1 MQILTV
7 DNLTLTVGDDLKI
20 KGGSFGI
27 SSGDVVLL
35 TGPNGCGKST
45 VIKTIM
51 GALLNSS
58 NICPTVGEIA
68 FFKNGKE
75 TVLSTEA
82 SFEFFR
88 KNVVYVS
95 QEDEFE
101 TESVLEC
108 FLGTLNFLDI
118 PNKAEY
124 VLNFVKTFSIA
135 DCFSISANGKLNGK
149 ARRIAR
155 KLNLNCAAIS
165 SDDEKAVKLL
175 AMSNKKMSG
184 GQKKLANIVTN
195 LIRYEYCDLLLFD
208 EPLNNLDYNNVRAF
222 SNMLTRIHRQKPELA
237 MLIVTHCRSIPV
249 INRVLEIKP
258 NTCEIVEGTQFICNS
273 CFGNL
278 SDEKIY
284 I

>member
-20 KGGSFGI
+20 KDGSFGI

-51 GALLNSS
+51 GALLNNS

-68 FFKNGKE
+68 FYKDGKK

-82 SFEFFR
+82 SLEFFR

-101 TESVLEC
+101 TESVFDC
-108 FLGTLNFLDI
+108 FLGTLNFLNT
-118 PNKAEY
+118 PNKADY
-124 VLNFVKTFSIA
+124 VLNFVKTFSLA
-135 DCFSISANGKLNGK
+135 DCFSISSSGKLNGK
-149 ARRIAR
+149 ARRIAQ
-155 KLNLNCAAIS
+155 KLHLNCADIS
-165 SDDEKAVKLL
+165 PDDEKAVKLL

-208 EPLNNLDYNNVRAF
+208 EPLNNLDYSNVRAF
-222 SNMLTRIHRQKPELA
+222 SNILADIHRQKPELA
-237 MLIVTHCRSIPV
+237 MLLVTHCRSIPI
-249 INRVLEIKP
+249 INRVLEINP
-258 NTCEIVEGTQFICNS
+258 ATATLAEGEPFVCSS
-273 CFGNL
+273 CFGDI
-278 SDEKIY
+278 SKDGRYE
-284 I
+284 